1 MGKISGVPTS
11 SLNSIDGFYSTQ
23 GGGGGTATTT
33 PTITLNKANTYTG
46 NGLTVTNTSSYTDV
60 RWKVNILNAS
70 STVIATEDD
79 CVFGLDGS
87 NNITIDWGVF
97 DGTGT
102 HTVEI
107 WAQEFGDFIDSVKVT
122 DTYTVDAAQF
132 AFWRCWIAD
141 SSGTKVSGSNK
152 YIHIDEWDLYESAG
166 QTGALHPNVALTSN
180 TSSTDYEAA
189 RGWTQYDYPAWKAF
203 DNATNTQ
210 AWTLGASAANNWVE
224 LEMKQATTPTIASMR
239 VNLGSQ
245 LNGTNG
251 AYLLVEGS
259 TTGAFSGEEKE
270 YALIPITATGQSID
284 IG

>member
-11 SLNSIDGFYSTQ
+11 SLDSIDGFYSTQ

-33 PTITLNKANTYTG
+33 PTITLKKSTTYTG

-60 RWKVNILNAS
+60 RWKINILNAS

-79 CVFGLDGS
+79 CTFGTDGS
-87 NNITIDWGVF
+87 GDITIDWSSF

-107 WAQEFGDFIDSVKVT
+107 WAQEFGDFIDSSKVT
-122 DTYTVDAAQF
+122 DTYTVAAAQF
-132 AFWRCWIAD
+132 EFWRCWVAD

-166 QTGALHPNVALTSN
+166 QTGTVHPTVNLTSN
-180 TSSTDYEAA
+180 TSSADYEAD
-189 RGWTQYDYPAWKAF
+189 RGWTQYNYPAWQAF
-203 DNATNTQ
+203 DGATNTNS
-210 AWTLGASAANNWVE
+210 WTLGASAANNWIE
-224 LEMKQATTPTIASMR
+224 LEMKQTTTPTIASMT

-270 YALIPITATGQSID
+270 YALIPITDTGQVIN